1 MINDPCR
8 TLSVVSVVFIGII
21 ITIPIICGFLGFFL
35 PSFNYQPIL
44 GKGEFSLNYFYI
56 SMNIPGIYKS
66 IILSIFTC
74 LVSTILA
81 LFFSQVIL
89 LYFFK
94 TKFYN
99 YIKIIISPL
108 IALPHITMAICLIF
122 LLSPSGLL
130 LRSISPWLTGFDRPP
145 NSYIFPDE
153 YGFFLILGLM
163 LKEIPFLILVSLS
176 ALREFSSTKIF
187 DLGKSFQHSSF
198 SSWFILIFP
207 IIYKKIRLV
216 VFIIIAFSSSV
227 VDMSLLLAPSTP
239 STLSV
244 RILQIFQSSDMD
256 SFFIASNLSLIQ
268 LLIIIILLI
277 FWIVLEKIIKQ
288 KYFYIFFIKITSF
301 KLEFVKCVILCFSII
316 LFLLSFMGIIS
327 SILWGFSENWYF
339 PNFFPNDLNTSGFL
353 SFYDQNQSIIFISIF
368 IPLIVSLLSTS
379 LTIMW
384 VELLDYLNI
393 KKTQFEWIIFIPLFI
408 PQISFLIGLQSFMI
422 FLNYNSF
429 LISLIFVQ
437 LFYVI
442 PYCFIILAPAMRE
455 VKSDYIKVASSLG
468 KNRIGRLFK
477 IKIPLVLPSLL
488 TSFAIG
494 MIVSFSLYLPVYFI
508 GAGRVTTL
516 TVEALNLALSGSKQD
531 LGIATFF
538 QIFFPILLL
547 IIIAFINRKTIKW
560 KFNFN

>member
-1 MINDPCR
+1 MVNNFCR
-8 TLSVVSVVFIGII
+8 LLSKVSIVFIGII
-21 ITIPIICGFLGFFL
+21 IILPILFGFLGFFL
-35 PSFNYQPIL
+35 PSFNYLPTL
-44 GKGEFSLNYFYI
+44 GKGELNLNYFYI

-66 IILSIFTC
+66 ILLSIFTG

-99 YIKIIISPL
+99 YLKIIISPL
-108 IALPHITMAICLIF
+108 IALPHITMAIGLIF

-130 LRSISPWLTGFDRPP
+130 LRSVSPWLTGFDRPP
-145 NSYIFPDE
+145 NSYLFPDE
-153 YGFFLILGLM
+153 YGFVLILGLM

-176 ALREFSSTKIF
+176 ALREFSSSKFF
-187 DLGKSFQHSSF
+187 DLGKSFQYSSF
-198 SSWFILIFP
+198 STWFILIFP

-239 STLSV
+239 SVLSV
-244 RILQIFQSSDMD
+244 RILQIFQSSDID

-268 LLIIIILLI
+268 LFIIIILLI
-277 FWIVLEKIIKQ
+277 VWIFFEKITKS
-288 KYFYIFFIKITSF
+288 KFFYIFFLKITAF
-301 KLEFVKCVILCFSII
+301 KSEFLRIAILCFSVI
-316 LFLLSFMGIIS
+316 LFLLSFMGIIC

-339 PNFFPNDLNTSGFL
+339 PNFFPNDLNIDNFL
-353 SFYDQNQSIIFISIF
+353 SFYYQNKSLILISIF
-368 IPLIVSLLSTS
+368 IPLVVSLLSIS
-379 LTIMW
+379 ITILW

-393 KKTQFEWIIFIPLFI
+393 TETQFEWIIFTPLFI
-408 PQISFLIGLQSFMI
+408 PQISFLIGIQSFMI
-422 FLNYNSF
+422 FFNFNSF
-429 LISLIFVQ
+429 LIPLIFVQ

-442 PYCFIILAPAMRE
+442 PYCFIILAPAIRE

-468 KNRIGRLFK
+468 KKRIGRLFE
-477 IKIPLVLPSLL
+477 IKIPLVLPSLM

-494 MIVSFSLYLPVYFI
+494 MIVSFALYVPVYFI

-538 QIFFPILLL
+538 QIIFPILLL
-547 IIIAFINRKTIKW
+547 ITIALINRKIIKW
-560 KFNFN
+560 KI

>member
-1 MINDPCR
+1 MVNNFCR
-8 TLSVVSVVFIGII
+8 SLSKVSVVFIGII
-21 ITIPIICGFLGFFL
+21 ITIPISCGFLGFFL
-35 PSFNYQPIL
+35 PSFNYLPIL
-44 GKGEFSLNYFYI
+44 GKNEFSLNYFYI

-66 IILSIFTC
+66 ILLSIFTG
-74 LVSTILA
+74 LVSTTLA

-99 YIKIIISPL
+99 YLKIIISPL
-108 IALPHITMAICLIF
+108 IALPHITMAIGLIF

-130 LRSISPWLTGFDRPP
+130 LRSVSPWLTGFDRPP
-145 NSYIFPDE
+145 NSYLFPDE
-153 YGFFLILGLM
+153 YGFILILGLI

-176 ALREFSSTKIF
+176 ALREFSSSKFF
-187 DLGKSFQHSSF
+187 DMGKSLQYSSF
-198 SSWFILIFP
+198 STWFILIFP

-268 LLIIIILLI
+268 LFIIIILLI
-277 FWIVLEKIIKQ
+277 VWIFFEKIIKL
-288 KYFYIFFIKITSF
+288 KFFYIFFIKITSL
-301 KLEFVKCVILCFSII
+301 KSEFLKITILCFSVI
-316 LFLLSFMGIIS
+316 LFLLSFMGIIC

-339 PNFFPNDLNTSGFL
+339 PNFFPNDLNVENFL
-353 SFYDQNQSIIFISIF
+353 NFYYHNKSLILISIF
-368 IPLIVSLLSTS
+368 IPLMVSLLSIS
-379 LTIMW
+379 LIILW

-393 KKTQFEWIIFIPLFI
+393 TKTQFEWIIFTPLFI
-408 PQISFLIGLQSFMI
+408 PQISFLIGIQSFMI
-422 FLNYNSF
+422 FFNFSSF
-429 LISLIFVQ
+429 LIPLIFVQ

-442 PYCFIILAPAMRE
+442 PYCFIILAPAIRE
-455 VKSDYIKVASSLG
+455 VKTDYIKVATSLG
-468 KNRIGRLFK
+468 KNRIVRLFK
-477 IKIPLVLPSLL
+477 IKIPLVLPSLM

-494 MIVSFSLYLPVYFI
+494 MIVSFALYVPVYFI

-538 QIFFPILLL
+538 QILFPTLLL
-547 IIIAFINRKTIKW
+547 FTVAFINRKTVKW
-560 KFNFN
+560 QI

>member
-1 MINDPCR
+1 MVNDFCR
-8 TLSVVSVVFIGII
+8 FLSKISIIIIGII
-21 ITIPIICGFLGFFL
+21 IIIPILSGFFGFFF
-35 PSFNYQPIL
+35 PSFNYFPIL
-44 GKGEFSLNYFYI
+44 GKEEFSLNYFYI

-66 IILSIFTC
+66 IILSIFTG
-74 LVSTILA
+74 LVSTVLA
-81 LFFSQVIL
+81 LFFSQIIL

-94 TKFYN
+94 TKFYY
-99 YIKIIISPL
+99 YIKIIITPL
-108 IALPHITMAICLIF
+108 IALPHITMAIGLIF

-163 LKEIPFLILVSLS
+163 LKEIPFIILVSLS
-176 ALREFSSTKIF
+176 ALKEFSATKIF
-187 DLGKSFQHSSF
+187 DLGKSLQHSSF
-198 SSWFILIFP
+198 STWFILIFP

-244 RILQIFQSSDMD
+244 RILQIFQSSNIE

-268 LLIIIILLI
+268 LLVIITLFI
-277 FWIVLEKIIKQ
+277 FWFVLEKIVKLQ
-288 KYFYIFFIKITSF
+288 YFYIFFLKITSF
-301 KLEFVKCVILCFSII
+301 KSQFFKFVILCFGVS
-316 LFLLSFMGIIS
+316 LFLLSFIGIIS
-327 SILWGFSENWYF
+327 SILWGFSEKWYF
-339 PNFFPNDLNTSGFL
+339 PNFFPNDLNIDSFL
-353 SFYDQNQSIIFISIF
+353 SFYNQNESLIFISIF
-368 IPLIVSLLSTS
+368 IPLIVSLLSS
-379 LTIMW
+379 FLTIIW
-384 VELLDYLNI
+384 VELLDYLNV

-408 PQISFLIGLQSFMI
+408 PQISFLIGMQSFII
-422 FLNYNSF
+422 FFNFNSF
-429 LISLIFVQ
+429 LMPLIFVQ

-442 PYCFIILAPAMRE
+442 PYCFIILAPAIRE
-455 VKSDYIKVASSLG
+455 VKSDYIKIASSLG
-468 KNRIGRLFK
+468 INRIERLLK
-477 IKIPLVLPSLL
+477 IKIPLVFPSLL

-494 MIVSFSLYLPVYFI
+494 VIVSFSLYVPVYFI

-547 IIIAFINRKTIKW
+547 LTITLINRKTIKW
-560 KFNFN
+560 KI

>member
-1 MINDPCR
+1 MLNNFR
-8 TLSVVSVVFIGII
+8 RLLSKTSVVFIGFII
-21 ITIPIICGFLGFFL
+21 IIPMFFGFLGFFL
-35 PSFNYQPIL
+35 PSFNYLPIL
-44 GKGEFSLNYFYI
+44 EKGEFGLNYFYI

-66 IILSIFTC
+66 ILLSIFTG
-74 LVSTILA
+74 LVSTVFA

-94 TKFYN
+94 TKFYS

-108 IALPHITMAICLIF
+108 IALPHITMAIGLIF

-130 LRSISPWLTGFDRPP
+130 LRSVSPWLTGFDRPP

-176 ALREFSSTKIF
+176 ALREFSSTTF
-187 DLGKSFQHSSF
+187 YNLGKSFQHSSF
-198 SSWFILIFP
+198 STWFILIFP
-207 IIYKKIRLV
+207 MIYKKIRLV

-244 RILQIFQSSDMD
+244 RILQIFQSSEID

-268 LLIIIILLI
+268 LLIIIFLLI
-277 FWIVLEKIIKQ
+277 FWIILEKIIKL
-288 KYFYIFFIKITSF
+288 KYFYIYLIKITSF
-301 KLEFVKCVILCFSII
+301 KSEFLKFTILCFGIS
-316 LFLLSFMGIIS
+316 LFLLSFMGIIC
-327 SILWGFSENWYF
+327 SILWGLSENWYF
-339 PNFFPNDLNTSGFL
+339 PNFFPINLNVDSFL
-353 SFYDQNQSIIFISIF
+353 SFYNQNKSLISISIF
-368 IPLIVSLLSTS
+368 IPLVVSLLSTT
-379 LTIMW
+379 LIIIW

-408 PQISFLIGLQSFMI
+408 PQISFLIGLQSFII
-422 FLNYNSF
+422 FFDYNSF
-429 LISLIFVQ
+429 LIPLIAVQ

-442 PYCFIILAPAMRE
+442 PYCFIILAPAIRE
-455 VKSDYIKVASSLG
+455 VKSEYIKVASSLG
-468 KNRIGRLFK
+468 KNRIERLFK
-477 IKIPLVLPSLL
+477 IKFPLVLPSLL
-488 TSFAIG
+488 TSFAVG
-494 MIVSFSLYLPVYFI
+494 MIVSFSLYVPVYFI

-538 QIFFPILLL
+538 QILFPTLLL
-547 IIIAFINRKTIKW
+547 ITIALINRKLMKW
-560 KFNFN
+560 KI